1 MDRIN
6 LDNLELESIDLDDI
20 EILNASDNSG
30 TSPDGASSMRVTC
43 SCSCPCMYPDEK
55 ATLSGA

>member
-20 EILNASDNSG
+20 EILNASDNTG
-30 TSPDGASSMRVTC
+30 TSPDGASSMAWTC
-43 SCSCPCMYPDEK
+43 SCSCVGVQLPGDI
-55 ATLSGA
+55 GG